1 MKFCSTPAHYY
12 DRNKADKFDVLFGC
26 TSIGDNPTVEHNK
39 YIVIRY
45 DFSKMSMSKDKV
57 ELEPY
62 FNLLNSGAAR
72 VAVAQNRDI
81 FGDFTFHSDGN
92 ASQMLSEITVY
103 VSSHNL
109 PLLYI
114 LIDFLAKSLK

>member
-1 MKFCSTPAHYY
+1 MKSCSTLAHYY
-12 DRNKADKFDVLFGC
+12 DRNKD
-26 TSIGDNPTVEHNK
+26 
-39 YIVIRY
+39 
-45 DFSKMSMSKDKV
+45 
-57 ELEPY
+57 